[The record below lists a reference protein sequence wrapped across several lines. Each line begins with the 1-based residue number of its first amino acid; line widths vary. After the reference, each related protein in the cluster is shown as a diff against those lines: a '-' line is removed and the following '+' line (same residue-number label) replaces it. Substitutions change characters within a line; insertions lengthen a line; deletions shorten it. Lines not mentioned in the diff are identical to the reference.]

1 MGAPSQF
8 AFRDRRDSH
17 EPHGEPRIC
26 RTRPMKQ
33 LPPREVL
40 LFAAY
45 RPGVAAALHIAACG
59 RTYDQGAQ
67 GPPDLG

>member
-59 RTYDQGAQ
+59 R
-67 GPPDLG
+67 GPEA